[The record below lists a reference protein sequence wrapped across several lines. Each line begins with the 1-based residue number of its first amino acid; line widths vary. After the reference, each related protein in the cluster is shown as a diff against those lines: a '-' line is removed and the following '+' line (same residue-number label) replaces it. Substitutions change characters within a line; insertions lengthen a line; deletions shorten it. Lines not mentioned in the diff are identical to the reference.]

1 MSTFRKHVSLVGLGL
16 ALVAGSAQA
25 QLGVKAGSAPLSA
38 GSTAAEVT
46 LDGNF
51 NGSLLRFSEANKA
64 WKFGAEINVGRTS
77 VPGVDPA
84 TGNDI
89 TVSTTTFE
97 LGGLVGRR
105 QYTAS
110 TGAFRP
116 YTGYGASLG
125 FFDDGAVSGFGLG
138 PYFEMGGAYFVT
150 DRFSVGA
157 ASTVDLQIQNSSPEG
172 GKSSTNFAL
181 TGRLITVMGTVY
193 F

>member
-1 MSTFRKHVSLVGLGL
+1 LELSVG
-16 ALVAGSAQA
+16 A
-25 QLGVKAGSAPLSA
+25 
-38 GSTAAEVT
+38 
-46 LDGNF
+46 
-51 NGSLLRFSEANKA
+51 
-64 WKFGAEINVGRTS
+64 
-77 VPGVDPA
+77 
-84 TGNDI
+84 
-89 TVSTTTFE
+89 FE
-97 LGGLVGRR
+97 LGGLVGKRI
-105 QYTAS
+105 YTAS

-125 FFDDGAVSGFGLG
+125 FFDDGGTSGFGLG

-181 TGRLITVMGTVY
+181 TGRLVSVMATVY